1 MNIEQYLSE
10 NGTLTYSNK
19 GTSMLPLLRE
29 GKDMFTLKRKE
40 AERCNVGD
48 VVLYKRP
55 PKDYVLHRVVEVREN
70 DYVILGDN
78 CITYEYG
85 ITDSDIL
92 GVMTGF
98 TRGGREYSIESSG
111 YRLYTFIML
120 HTKGIRIFTRRGL
133 SWVLRKLRY
142 IFRAVR

>member
-40 AERCNVGD
+40 AERCRVGD

-98 TRGGREYSIESSG
+98 IRGGREYSIESSG
-111 YRLYTFIML
+111 YRLYTFIIL

>member
-10 NGTLTYSNK
+10 YGTLTYSNK
-19 GTSMLPLLRE
+19 GTSMMPLLRE
-29 GKDMFTLKRKE
+29 GKDMFTLRRKG
-40 AERCNVGD
+40 AERCRAGD

-55 PKDYVLHRVVEVREN
+55 PKDYILHRVVGVREN

-78 CITYEYG
+78 CVSYEYG
-85 ITDSDIL
+85 IKDSDIL

-111 YRLYTFIML
+111 YRLYTFIIL
-120 HTKGIRIFTRRGL
+120 HTKGIRIFTRRVL
-133 SWVLRKLRY
+133 SWALRKLRY
-142 IFRAVR
+142 IFRAAR

>member
-98 TRGGREYSIESSG
+98 IRGGREYSIESSG

>member
-40 AERCNVGD
+40 AKRCNVGD

-111 YRLYTFIML
+111 YRLYTFIIL

>member
-120 HTKGIRIFTRRGL
+120 HTKGIRIFTRRVL

>member
-40 AERCNVGD
+40 AERCRVGD

-98 TRGGREYSIESSG
+98 IRGGREYSIESSG

>member
-19 GTSMLPLLRE
+19 GTSMMPLLRE
-29 GKDMFTLKRKE
+29 GKDMFTLRRKG
-40 AERCNVGD
+40 AERCRAGD

-78 CITYEYG
+78 CVSYEYG
-85 ITDSDIL
+85 IKDSDIL

-98 TRGGREYSIESSG
+98 TRGGREYSIESRG
-111 YRLYTFIML
+111 YRLYTFIIL
-120 HTKGIRIFTRRGL
+120 HAKGIRIFTRRAL
-133 SWVLRKLRY
+133 SWALRKLRY
-142 IFRAVR
+142 IFRAAR

>member
-19 GTSMLPLLRE
+19 GTSMMPLLRE
-29 GKDMFTLKRKE
+29 GKDMFTLRRKG
-40 AERCNVGD
+40 AERCKIGD

-78 CITYEYG
+78 CVTYEYG
-85 ITDSDIL
+85 IKDSDIL
-92 GVMTGF
+92 GVMTSF
-98 TRGGREYSIESSG
+98 TRGGKEYRVESRG
-111 YRLYTFIML
+111 YRLYTFIIL
-120 HTKGIRIFTRRGL
+120 HTITIRIFTKRVI
-133 SWVLRKLRY
+133 SWIMRKLRY
-142 IFRAVR
+142 ILPGAR